1 MLTYIGCK
9 CNSDILARY
18 GDTTITRGQFK
29 QWLED
34 KQFPV
39 ETILKNK
46 KQQRDRLELMAILKS
61 LNF

>member
-46 KQQRDRLELMAILKS
+46 KQQRDRL
-61 LNF
+61 